1 MSEMADEETPG
12 EETPGER
19 LEAALE
25 MWEDGVAIMRA
36 NLRRR
41 MPKATDDEIEAAL
54 DAWLCDRPPDADGV
68 PVPWPR
74 HR

>member
-1 MSEMADEETPG
+1 MGKMADEATPA
-12 EETPGER
+12 ER

-25 MWEDGVAIMRA
+25 MWEDGIEMMRA

-41 MPKATDDEIEAAL
+41 LPRATEDEIEAAL
-54 DAWLCDRPPDADGV
+54 DAWLRDRPPDADGV
-68 PVPWPR
+68 PGPWPS

>member
-1 MSEMADEETPG
+1 MSDMAD

-25 MWEDGVAIMRA
+25 MWEDGIAIMRA

-41 MPKATDDEIEAAL
+41 MPKATDDEVEAAL
-54 DAWLCDRPPDADGV
+54 DAWLCNRPPDADGV

>member
-1 MSEMADEETPG
+1 MGQMAD

-25 MWEDGVAIMRA
+25 MWEDGVELMRE

-41 MPKATDDEIEAAL
+41 MPRATEVELEAAL
-54 DAWLCDRPPDADGV
+54 DAWLCNRPPDADGV
-68 PVPWPR
+68 PVQWPR
-74 HR
+74 HL

>member
-1 MSEMADEETPG
+1 MSDMADG
-12 EETPGER
+12 ETPGER

-25 MWEDGVAIMRA
+25 MWEDGIAIMRA

-41 MPKATDDEIEAAL
+41 MPKATDDEVEAAL
-54 DAWLCDRPPDADGV
+54 DAWLCNRPPDADGV

>member
-1 MSEMADEETPG
+1 MADEETPG
-12 EETPGER
+12 QR

-25 MWEDGVAIMRA
+25 MWEDGVALMRA

-41 MPKATDDEIEAAL
+41 MPSATEDELDAAL

-68 PVPWPR
+68 PVPWPKR
-74 HR
+74 H

>member
-1 MSEMADEETPG
+1 MDEMADEM
-12 EETPGER
+12 TPGER

-25 MWEDGVAIMRA
+25 MWEDGMEIMRA

-41 MPKATDDEIEAAL
+41 MPSASPDEIEAAL

-74 HR
+74 RR

>member
-1 MSEMADEETPG
+1 MADEETPG
-12 EETPGER
+12 DR

-25 MWEDGVAIMRA
+25 MWEDGVCIMRA

-41 MPKATDDEIEAAL
+41 MPKATEEELEAAL
-54 DAWLCDRPPDADGV
+54 DAWLRDRAPDADGV
-68 PVPWPR
+68 SVPWPR

>member
-1 MSEMADEETPG
+1 MSEMAD

-25 MWEDGVAIMRA
+25 MWEDGVEIMRA

-41 MPKATDDEIEAAL
+41 MPRATEVEIDAAL

-68 PVPWPR
+68 LVPWPR

>member
-1 MSEMADEETPG
+1 MSEMAD

-25 MWEDGVAIMRA
+25 MWEDGIAIMRA

-41 MPKATDDEIEAAL
+41 MPKATEDEIDAAL
-54 DAWLCDRPPDADGV
+54 DAWLRDRPPDADGV

-74 HR
+74 PR

>member
-1 MSEMADEETPG
+1 MSEMAD

-25 MWEDGVAIMRA
+25 MWEDGIAIMRA

-41 MPKATDDEIEAAL
+41 MPKATDDEVEAAL
-54 DAWLCDRPPDADGV
+54 DAWLCNRPPDADGV

>member
-1 MSEMADEETPG
+1 MSEMAD

-25 MWEDGVAIMRA
+25 MWEDGIELMRA

-41 MPKATDDEIEAAL
+41 MPGATEGEIDAAL

-68 PVPWPR
+68 LVPWPR